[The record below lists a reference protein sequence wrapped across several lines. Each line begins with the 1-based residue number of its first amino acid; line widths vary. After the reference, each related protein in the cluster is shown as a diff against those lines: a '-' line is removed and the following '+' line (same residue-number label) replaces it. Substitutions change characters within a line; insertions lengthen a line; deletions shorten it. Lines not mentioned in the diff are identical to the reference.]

1 VSVIRPE
8 TPIQFLKG
16 VGPAKGTAFIERG
29 IVTVNDLLYYF
40 PRKYLDRTT
49 VIPIAKLSMGHS
61 ATIVGRVR
69 AHGLLRGKRKM
80 YEVILEDSSG
90 AITLVW
96 FGGIRFVEKLFKRDD
111 VFAATGIPGFY
122 NGFRIIHPDLE
133 RLEEE
138 SDRMI
143 HAGRIVPVYPQTA
156 ELSRVGLTSKVV
168 RRLTTTLFES
178 MTHPVP
184 DYLPKS
190 ETSRMKLLPLHDAL
204 HKMHYP
210 ETGDDIEKARR
221 RLAFDELLGF
231 QFLVQSTRAE
241 KQRAIKKRRYLESAP
256 IFESFSKQL
265 PFTLTD
271 GQKKSLN
278 EIATDLHSEH
288 PMMRLLQ
295 GDVGCGKTVVAVM
308 AALLAASSGF
318 QAALMAPTE
327 ILAQQHY
334 RTWRGPLEAA
344 GIASRVLVSGMK
356 IAERKKVIASAVS
369 GEIGILFGTHALIYD
384 QVQFANLGL
393 VIIDEQHRF
402 GVEQRGR
409 LHAKGENPDLLV
421 MTATPIP
428 RTLALTLYGDLD
440 ISTIEGLPP
449 GRQPIRSVWRTN
461 DVKDKV
467 YEYVRDQIQKDGQ
480 AYIVFPVI
488 EKSEDLPVESI
499 EQAAKELRD
508 GAFRNCNVGIVHGKM
523 KSVDRDATL
532 EEFRDGNIQILIA
545 TTVIEVGIDNP
556 EANLLVI
563 QNAERF
569 GLSQL
574 HQLRGRIG
582 RGSKKSTVVALAGE
596 PLSEYAR
603 RRLEYFVEHSDG
615 FKIAEADLE
624 LRGPGEIYGLR
635 QSGVAG
641 FRSVRLSSDRDLIE
655 SSRELLSR
663 VLAGKAEKSG
673 EFKELYAYLFN
684 HATDR
689 VSLEGG

>member
-1 VSVIRPE
+1 MSEIRPD

-16 VGPAKGTAFIERG
+16 VGPAKAEAFAQRG
-29 IVTVNDLLYYF
+29 IVTVSDLLYHF

-49 VIPIAKLSMGHS
+49 VIPIAKLRVGQS

-69 AHGLLRGKRKM
+69 AHGMLRAKRKR

-111 VFAATGIPGFY
+111 IFAATGIPGFY
-122 NGFRIIHPDLE
+122 NGFQIVHPDLE

-138 SDRMI
+138 SDKMI

-156 ELSRVGLTSKVV
+156 ELSKVGLTSKVV
-168 RRLTTTLFES
+168 RRLTTTLFQS
-178 MTHPVP
+178 LTGRVP
-184 DYLPKS
+184 DYLPIAES
-190 ETSRMKLLPLHDAL
+190 SRFKLLSLHDAL
-204 HKMHYP
+204 HMMHYP
-210 ETGDDIEKARR
+210 ETSDDIEQARR

-241 KQRAIKKRRYLESAP
+241 KQRAVKTRRYLDSTP
-256 IFESFSKQL
+256 TFESFSKQL
-265 PFTLTD
+265 PFALTD

-278 EIATDLHSEH
+278 EIAGDMQSAH

-308 AALLAASSGF
+308 AALLAAKSGH
-318 QAALMAPTE
+318 QAAFMAPTE
-327 ILAQQHY
+327 ILARQHH
-334 RTWRGPLEAA
+334 RTWRGPLEEA
-344 GIASRVLVSGMK
+344 GITSGVLVSGMK
-356 IAERKKVIASAVS
+356 SAERKKTIAATAS
-369 GEIGILFGTHALIYD
+369 GEVGILFGTHALIYD
-384 QVQFANLGL
+384 QVQFEKLGL

-449 GRQPIRSVWRTN
+449 GRLPIRSVWRTN

-467 YEYVRDQIQKDGQ
+467 YEYVREQIQKDGQ
-480 AYIVFPVI
+480 AYVVFPVI

-499 EQAAKELRD
+499 EEAAEELRE
-508 GAFRNCNVGIVHGKM
+508 GAFRACRVGIVHGKL
-523 KSVDRDATL
+523 KSAERDATL
-532 EEFRDGNIQILIA
+532 EDFRSGKVQILIA

-556 EANLLVI
+556 AANLLVI
-563 QNAERF
+563 QSAERF

-582 RGSKKSTVVALAGE
+582 RGTKKSTVIALAGE
-596 PLSEYAR
+596 PLSDYAR
-603 RRLEYFVEHSDG
+603 RRLEYFVENSDG

-663 VLAGKAEKSG
+663 VLAGKSDRTG
-673 EFKELYAYLFN
+673 EYKQLYQYLST

>member
-1 VSVIRPE
+1 VSVIRPD

-29 IVTVNDLLYYF
+29 IITVNDLLYYF

-49 VIPIAKLSMGHS
+49 VTPIAKLSVGRS

-69 AHGLLRGKRKM
+69 AHGLLHSKRKM

-111 VFAATGIPGFY
+111 IFAATGVPGFY
-122 NGFRIIHPDLE
+122 NGFRIIHPDME

-138 SDRMI
+138 SDKMI

-156 ELSRVGLTSKVV
+156 ELSKVGLTSKVV
-168 RRLTTTLFES
+168 RRITTTLFEA
-178 MTHPVP
+178 MTFPVP

-190 ETSRMKLLPLHDAL
+190 ETAKLKLLPLHNAL

-210 ETGDDIEKARR
+210 ETAEDIERARR

-231 QFLVQSTRAE
+231 QFLVQRTRGE
-241 KQRAIKKRRYLESAP
+241 KLRTIKKRRFVDSAP
-256 IFESFSKQL
+256 IFDEFSTHL
-265 PFTLTD
+265 PFTLTG

-278 EIATDLHSEH
+278 EIAVDLHSSH

-308 AALLAASSGF
+308 SALLAAKSGF
-318 QAALMAPTE
+318 QVGFMAPTE

-334 RTWRGPLEAA
+334 RTWRTPLEEA
-344 GIASRVLVSGMK
+344 GVASGVLVSGMK
-356 IAERKKVIASAVS
+356 SAERKKVIAGTLS

-384 QVQFANLGL
+384 QVKFANLGL

-409 LHAKGENPDLLV
+409 LHAKGDNPDLLV

-440 ISTIEGLPP
+440 ISTIEGMPP
-449 GRQPIRSVWRTN
+449 GRQPIRSVWRTS

-467 YEYVRDQIQKDGQ
+467 YAYVRDQIQKDGQ
-480 AYIVFPVI
+480 AYIVFPLI
-488 EKSEDLPVESI
+488 EKSEDLPLESI
-499 EQAAKELRD
+499 EDAAKELRD
-508 GAFRNCNVGIVHGKM
+508 GAFRNCQVGIVHGKL
-523 KSVDRDATL
+523 KSAERDATL
-532 EEFRDGNIQILIA
+532 EEFRAGRVKILIA

-556 EANLLVI
+556 NANLLVI

-582 RGSKKSTVVALAGE
+582 RGAKKSTVIALAGE
-596 PLSEYAR
+596 PISDYAR

-615 FKIAEADLE
+615 FNIAEADLE

-641 FRSVRLSSDRDLIE
+641 FRSVRLSTDRDLIE
-655 SSRELLSR
+655 SSRELLMR
-663 VLAGKAEKSG
+663 VLADKAEKTG
-673 EFKELYAYLFN
+673 IYKDLYAYLFN
-684 HATDR
+684 HAADR
-689 VSLEGG
+689 VSIEGG